1 VEHLRE
7 LLRLLL
13 ISEIVFNGKNIL
25 FLFSKKREMALQT
38 AKLYIVQKVM
48 NVSKESLLEKIQH
61 LLDQVLN
68 SPRNIYFLNN
78 IKFKLWTLSA
88 RNNLL
93 TF

>member
-1 VEHLRE
+1 MEHLRE

-25 FLFSKKREMALQT
+25 FLFSKKRKMGLQT

-61 LLDQVLN
+61 LLDQV
-68 SPRNIYFLNN
+68 
-78 IKFKLWTLSA
+78 K
-88 RNNLL
+88 
-93 TF
+93 